1 MEKSDKRYQVFV
13 SSTYTDLKE
22 ERQEVI
28 QALLEL
34 NCIPSGME
42 MFPAA
47 DEDQWT
53 LIKQVIDDCDY
64 YLVIIAGRYGSLS
77 STGKSYTQM
86 EYEYAVEK
94 NIPVAAFIHEKP
106 GDIAADKTEPTDA
119 GKAKLQEFKKL
130 VEQKMC
136 KYWTSPSDLGGK
148 VSRSVANLIKT
159 RPREGW
165 VRAGQVP
172 DENTS
177 KTILRLKQ
185 RIEELQEQVAAAQ
198 KAPPAGTADLAQGDD
213 PLKLTFRY
221 TLRTAGALTSKERV
235 VSTTYNEVF
244 AAISPLMI
252 DKASEQQLSVA
263 LREHFGR
270 QTLGSDEQIALMYG
284 GLVQKDFQELKIQ
297 LRALGLIEKS
307 TSPRSVKDT
316 STYWTLTPYGDSLMT
331 QLYAKKRSAGTN
343 FDQSTAS
350 PPTASTGAS

>member
-1 MEKSDKRYQVFV
+1 
-13 SSTYTDLKE
+13 
-22 ERQEVI
+22 
-28 QALLEL
+28 
-34 NCIPSGME
+34 ME

-64 YLVIIAGRYGSLS
+64 YLVIIAGRYGSVS
-77 STGKSYTQM
+77 SAGKSYTQM

-94 NIPVAAFIHEKP
+94 NIPVAAFIHGKP
-106 GDIAADKTEPTDA
+106 GEIVADKTELTDA
-119 GKAKLQEFKKL
+119 GKVKLNDFRKL
-130 VEQKMC
+130 AEQKMC

-148 VSRSVANLIKT
+148 VSRSVAILMKT

-185 RIEELQEQVAAAQ
+185 KIEELEMQVSAAQ
-198 KAPPAGTADLAQGDD
+198 KTPPPGTSDLAKGDD
-213 PLKLTFRY
+213 PLTLTFKYSYRS
-221 TLRTAGALTSKERV
+221 AGALTSKEKLIT
-235 VSTTYNEVF
+235 TTYNDVF
-244 AAISPLMI
+244 SAISPLMI

-263 LREHFGR
+263 LREHFIR
-270 QTLGSDEQIALMYG
+270 QLLTTEEPGSSLVFG
-284 GLVQKDFQELKIQ
+284 GLSQRDFHELKIQ

-307 TSPRSVKDT
+307 TSPRSLKDT

-331 QLYAKKRSAGTN
+331 QLNAKKRPSNTN
-343 FDQSTAS
+343 SIQPA
-350 PPTASTGAS
+350 AAAAE